1 MNKTTNTKGCSAGQ
15 AWRRLNRIRIR
26 VVFENQENIEK
37 TCYPKGFSK
46 FIFVV
51 SNVWYHVWD
60 RGEMIWLTRSCDF
73 VIDNYI
79 LGKSY
84 CDQKGVIIIM
94 TAAPLILS

>member
-1 MNKTTNTKGCSAGQ
+1 MSKIQKDT
-15 AWRRLNRIRIR
+15 RLDRLEEDLIGLEFR

-51 SNVWYHVWD
+51 SIVWYHVWD
-60 RGEMIWLTRSCDF
+60 CGEMIWLTRSCDF

-79 LGKSY
+79 LGKFY

-94 TAAPLILS
+94 TAAPVMLS